1 MGILAASYF
10 WPWQWIVSPL
20 AGVRKAPATDTPGW
34 MRQSVQCSLLHLWSI
49 LSHQLPPPDDGD
61 AMNSTDG
68 QNRLEQIR
76 ALLAENPAETRTAI
90 LDFFK
95 KEYGGTGFLMR
106 TLAEENPE
114 AFVRYALEADRR
126 LGAPRVLEPK
136 VAELVAIAASTALLC
151 DHCLRAHIDS
161 ARSNGATWDEILDT
175 ILVAAHTAES
185 SALSVALRAFK
196 QEQARHAPAHEVE
209 E

>member
-1 MGILAASYF
+1 MKSDSMIS
-10 WPWQWIVSPL
+10 
-20 AGVRKAPATDTPGW
+20 
-34 MRQSVQCSLLHLWSI
+34 M
-49 LSHQLPPPDDGD
+49 DGK
-61 AMNSTDG
+61 T
-68 QNRLEQIR
+68 RLEQIQ

-114 AFVRYALEADRR
+114 VFIRYALEADRQ

-136 VAELVAIAASTALLC
+136 MIELVAVAAATALLC
-151 DHCLRAHIDS
+151 DHCIKAHIGS
-161 ARSNGATWDEILDT
+161 ARANGATWEEILDT

-196 QEQARHAPAHEVE
+196 QEKARHATAHEVE

>member
-1 MGILAASYF
+1 M
-10 WPWQWIVSPL
+10 
-20 AGVRKAPATDTPGW
+20 
-34 MRQSVQCSLLHLWSI
+34 
-49 LSHQLPPPDDGD
+49 DGK
-61 AMNSTDG
+61 
-68 QNRLEQIR
+68 NRLEQIQ

-90 LDFFK
+90 LEFFK
-95 KEYGGTGFLMR
+95 SEYGGTGFLMR

-114 AFVRYALEADRR
+114 VFIRYALEADRR

-136 VAELVAIAASTALLC
+136 IIELVAVAAATALLC
-151 DHCLRAHIDS
+151 DHCLRAHIGS
-161 ARSNGATWDEILDT
+161 ARANGATWEEILDT

-196 QEQARHAPAHEVE
+196 QEKSRHSTAHEVE